1 MKRKLIATLV
11 VMMLWSVLL
20 APSALAYIDASGT
33 SLLLNAII
41 GVFIAGGA
49 AVAVYWHKI
58 KRWVRKKR
66 KAHLKARK
74 AAEMTAMQQNEP
86 AAQPQVTGDETR
98 AL

>member
-11 VMMLWSVLL
+11 ATMLWSVLL

-58 KRWVRKKR
+58 KRWVHKKR
-66 KAHLKARK
+66 KAHLKARR
-74 AAEMTAMQQNEP
+74 AAELTAMRQDGSTPQIAGNE
-86 AAQPQVTGDETR
+86 TH